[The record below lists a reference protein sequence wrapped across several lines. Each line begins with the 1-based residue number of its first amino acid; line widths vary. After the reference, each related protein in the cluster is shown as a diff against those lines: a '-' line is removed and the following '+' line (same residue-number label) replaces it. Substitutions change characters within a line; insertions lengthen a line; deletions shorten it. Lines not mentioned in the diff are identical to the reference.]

1 MKASG
6 MAKQLTGVGRL
17 CNKPTSSAAMI
28 TCAEKQRPPVAGAS
42 TPLPCTWPEA
52 RPTFRPLSSALKRL
66 YSDSISCWLTA
77 RKGRRQQRARL
88 LQRQPSALA
97 KQCEA
102 AQLPRTHHH
111 SQAPFE

>member
-6 MAKQLTGVGRL
+6 MAKQFTGVGRL
-17 CNKPTSSAAMI
+17 CDKPTSSAAMI

-42 TPLPCTWPEA
+42 TPWPYTWPEA